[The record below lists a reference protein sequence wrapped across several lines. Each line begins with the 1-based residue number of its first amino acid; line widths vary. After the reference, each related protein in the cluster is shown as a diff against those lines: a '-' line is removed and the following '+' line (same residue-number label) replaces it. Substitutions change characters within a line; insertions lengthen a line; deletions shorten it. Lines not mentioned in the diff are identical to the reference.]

1 MQSTDRDPKLR
12 RGFTLM
18 EMTVIAL
25 LVGVIATLAAPRLF
39 PTRELRDDVTSHRQ
53 LAILRNAIEMY
64 RAHSGYYPP
73 AHKLPA
79 VVETLIHEPF
89 ASPVYGPLRGNSVV
103 HYDLDTNVAKEVES
117 EPNVAAGWAYKPA
130 NGTIKFNV
138 SSDDVSASW

>member
-1 MQSTDRDPKLR
+1 MQLTDRTPAPR

-39 PTRELRDDVTSHRQ
+39 PARERMDDVTSHRQ

-73 AHKLPA
+73 ANKLPA
-79 VVETLIHEPF
+79 IVETMIHEPF
-89 ASPVYGPLRGNSVV
+89 ASPVYAPLRGNSVV
-103 HYDLDTNVAKEVES
+103 YYDLDANVAKEVES
-117 EPNVAAGWAYKPA
+117 EPSVSAGWAYKPA

-138 SSDDVSASW
+138 SSEDVSASW